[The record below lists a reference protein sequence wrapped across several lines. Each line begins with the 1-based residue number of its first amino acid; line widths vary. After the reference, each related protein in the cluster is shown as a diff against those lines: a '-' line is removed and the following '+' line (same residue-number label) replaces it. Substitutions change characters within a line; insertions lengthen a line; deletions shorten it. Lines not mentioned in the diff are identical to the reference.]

1 MFIDSAKIKIK
12 AGNGGNGA
20 VSFRREKYVAKG
32 GPDGGDGGRG
42 GNIVFV
48 VDPGLRTLQDFR
60 YKRKYRAEDGQ
71 NGGKANRTGK
81 DGEDLVIRV
90 PPGTLV
96 KEEKTGRIIADM
108 VKPWE
113 KVVIAKGGRG
123 GAGNQR
129 FATPTRQVPNFAKPG
144 QEGEELSVILELKL
158 LADVGLIGFPN
169 VGKSTILSVV
179 TSAAPKIA
187 DYHFTTI
194 TPNLGVVD
202 LGEDSF
208 VLADIPGIIEGAH
221 QGVGLG
227 HEFLR
232 HIERTKLL
240 IHVVDISGSE
250 GRDPLEDFEI
260 INKELKEYNEPLFKR
275 PQIVAA
281 NKIDITEDFEKK
293 LTEFKNVI
301 EPKGY
306 KVFPIS
312 AATSKGVKEL
322 MRYAANMLKELPE
335 TVIVKP
341 EEKFVYEAENEED
354 DFKVYKENDVYVVEG
369 KWVERLIASVNF
381 NDYESLQYFQ
391 RSMKRKGIIDALE
404 AEGINEGDTVR
415 VEDIEFEYYK

>member
-1 MFIDSAKIKIK
+1 VFIDSAKIKIK

-20 VSFRREKYVAKG
+20 VSFRREKYVPKG
-32 GPDGGDGGRG
+32 GPDGGDGGKG
-42 GNIVFV
+42 GSVIFMVNL
-48 VDPGLRTLQDFR
+48 GLRTLQDFR

-81 DGEDLVIRV
+81 DGEDLIIKV

-96 KEEKTGRIIADM
+96 KEEETGRVIADM
-108 VKPWE
+108 VKPGE
-113 KVVIAKGGRG
+113 KVVIARGGRG

-144 QEGEELSVILELKL
+144 EEGEELSVILELKL
-158 LADVGLIGFPN
+158 LADIGLVGFPN

-187 DYHFTTI
+187 NYHFTTI

-202 LGEDSF
+202 LGDDSF

-227 HEFLR
+227 HEFLK

-260 INKELKEYNEPLFKR
+260 INDELKKYNKQLAER
-275 PQIVAA
+275 PQIVAV
-281 NKIDITEDFEKK
+281 NKIDITENLEEKLK
-293 LTEFKNVI
+293 NFKEAI

-312 AATSKGVKEL
+312 AATSKGIKEL
-322 MRYAANMLKELPE
+322 MRYGAKMLKELPE

-341 EEKFVYEAENEED
+341 EEKYVYETKNEED
-354 DFKVYKENDVYVVEG
+354 FRVYKENTVFVIEG
-369 KWVERLIASVNF
+369 KWVEKLIASINF

-391 RSMKRKGIIDALE
+391 RSMRKKGIIDALE
-404 AEGINEGDTVR
+404 AKGINEGDTVR

>member
-1 MFIDSAKIKIK
+1 
-12 AGNGGNGA
+12 
-20 VSFRREKYVAKG
+20 
-32 GPDGGDGGRG
+32 
-42 GNIVFV
+42 
-48 VDPGLRTLQDFR
+48 
-60 YKRKYRAEDGQ
+60 
-71 NGGKANRTGK
+71 
-81 DGEDLVIRV
+81 
-90 PPGTLV
+90 
-96 KEEKTGRIIADM
+96 
-108 VKPWE
+108 
-113 KVVIAKGGRG
+113 
-123 GAGNQR
+123 
-129 FATPTRQVPNFAKPG
+129 
-144 QEGEELSVILELKL
+144 
-158 LADVGLIGFPN
+158 VGLIGFPN

-312 AATSKGVKEL
+312 AATSKGVKAV

>member
-20 VSFRREKYVAKG
+20 VSFRREKYVPKG
-32 GPDGGDGGRG
+32 GPDGGDGGERCSVIFMV
-42 GNIVFV
+42 NL
-48 VDPGLRTLQDFR
+48 GLRTLQDFR

-81 DGEDLVIRV
+81 DGEDLIIKV

-96 KEEKTGRIIADM
+96 KEEETGRVIADM
-108 VKPWE
+108 VKPGE
-113 KVVIAKGGRG
+113 KVVIARGGRG

-144 QEGEELSVILELKL
+144 EEGEELSVILELKL
-158 LADVGLIGFPN
+158 LADIGLVGFPN

-187 DYHFTTI
+187 NYHFTTI

-202 LGEDSF
+202 LGDDSF

-227 HEFLR
+227 HEFLK

-260 INKELKEYNEPLFKR
+260 INDELKKYNKQLAER
-275 PQIVAA
+275 PQIVAV
-281 NKIDITEDFEKK
+281 NKIDITENLEEKLK
-293 LTEFKNVI
+293 NFKEAI

-312 AATSKGVKEL
+312 AATSKGIKEL
-322 MRYAANMLKELPE
+322 MRYGAKMLKELPE

-341 EEKFVYEAENEED
+341 EEKYVYETKNEED
-354 DFKVYKENDVYVVEG
+354 FRVYKENTVFVIEG
-369 KWVERLIASVNF
+369 KWVEKLIASINF

-391 RSMKRKGIIDALE
+391 RSMRKKGIIDALE
-404 AEGINEGDTVR
+404 AKGINEGDTVR
-415 VEDIEFEYYK
+415 VEDIEFRL

>member
-260 INKELKEYNEPLFKR
+260 INKELKEYNELLFKR

>member
-260 INKELKEYNEPLFKR
+260 INKELKEYSEPLFKR

>member
-20 VSFRREKYVAKG
+20 VSFRREKYVPKG
-32 GPDGGDGGRG
+32 GPDGGDGGKG
-42 GNIVFV
+42 GSVIFMVNL
-48 VDPGLRTLQDFR
+48 GLRTLQDFR

-81 DGEDLVIRV
+81 DGEDLIIKV

-96 KEEKTGRIIADM
+96 KEEETGRVIADM
-108 VKPWE
+108 VKPGE
-113 KVVIAKGGRG
+113 KVVIARGGRG

-144 QEGEELSVILELKL
+144 EEGEELSVILELKL
-158 LADVGLIGFPN
+158 LADIGLVGFPN

-187 DYHFTTI
+187 NYHFTTI

-202 LGEDSF
+202 LGDDSF

-227 HEFLR
+227 HEFLK

-260 INKELKEYNEPLFKR
+260 INDELKKYNKQLAER
-275 PQIVAA
+275 PQIVAV
-281 NKIDITEDFEKK
+281 NKIDITENLEEKLK
-293 LTEFKNVI
+293 NFKEAI

-312 AATSKGVKEL
+312 AATSKGIKEL
-322 MRYAANMLKELPE
+322 MRYGAKMLKELPE

-341 EEKFVYEAENEED
+341 EEKYVYETKNEED
-354 DFKVYKENDVYVVEG
+354 FRVYKENTVFVIEG
-369 KWVERLIASVNF
+369 KWVEKLIASINF

-391 RSMKRKGIIDALE
+391 RSMRKKGIIDALE
-404 AEGINEGDTVR
+404 AKGINEGDTVR

>member
-1 MFIDSAKIKIK
+1 LFIDSAKIKIK

>member
-20 VSFRREKYVAKG
+20 VSFHREKYVAKG

-42 GNIVFV
+42 GSVIFV
-48 VDPGLRTLQDFR
+48 VEPGLRTLQDFR

-71 NGGKANRTGK
+71 NGGKSNRTGK
-81 DGEDLVIRV
+81 DGEDLIIKV

-96 KEEKTGRIIADM
+96 KEEETGRVIADM
-108 VKPWE
+108 VKPGE
-113 KVVIAKGGRG
+113 KVVIARGGKG
-123 GAGNQR
+123 GAGNQH
-129 FATPTRQVPNFAKPG
+129 FATPTRQVPNFAKLG
-144 QEGEELSVILELKL
+144 EEGEELSVILELKL

-179 TSAAPKIA
+179 TSAVPKIA
-187 DYHFTTI
+187 NYHFTTI

-202 LGEDSF
+202 LGDDSF

-227 HEFLR
+227 HEFLK

-250 GRDPLEDFEI
+250 GRNPLEDFEI
-260 INKELKEYNEPLFKR
+260 INDELEKYNEVLAKR

-281 NKIDITEDFEKK
+281 NKIDITEDIKK
-293 LTEFKNVI
+293 NLEEFKKAI

-312 AATSKGVKEL
+312 AATSEGIKEL
-322 MRYAANMLKELPE
+322 MWYAAKMLKELPE
-335 TVIVKP
+335 TEIVRP
-341 EEKFVYEAENEED
+341 EEKFVYQVKSEED
-354 DFKVYKENDVYVVEG
+354 DFKVYIEDTVFVVEG
-369 KWVERLIASVNF
+369 KWLEKLIASINF
-381 NDYESLQYFQ
+381 DDYESLQYFQ
-391 RSMKRKGIIDALE
+391 RIMRKKGIIDALE
-404 AEGINEGDTVR
+404 AKGINEGDTVR